1 MSIGLTS
8 GIVIGLTAVAFYAPI
23 DITGYGMYLFVAG
36 WGFILAGLML
46 WLFATPFTVTL
57 YALIGALLFSAYI
70 VYDTQALMIGDK
82 QFTYGPDDYVF
93 ATLNLYL
100 DIINIFLYILQI
112 VGNAQG
118 GDGN

>member
-1 MSIGLTS
+1 
-8 GIVIGLTAVAFYAPI
+8 
-23 DITGYGMYLFVAG
+23 MYLFVAG

-46 WLFATPFTVTL
+46 WLFATPFTVTV
-57 YALIGALLFSAYI
+57 YALFGALLFSAYI

-100 DIINIFLYILQI
+100 DIINIFMYILQI
-112 VGNAQG
+112 VGSAQG